1 MKNLTFSFL
10 PSWAKNKHESVEISM
25 SRVDSGYE
33 FKCEEAS
40 SECVHPLPSNEVPT
54 FLLAI
59 GADPASNPFEA
70 VQHLVAEGKAREVH
84 AAIHA
89 DLKPS
94 FVWTSTDWS

>member
-1 MKNLTFSFL
+1 LKSLTFSFL
-10 PSWAKNKHESVEISM
+10 PFRADTKHESVEISM
-25 SRVDSGYE
+25 SQVNDGYE

-40 SECVHPLPSNEVPT
+40 RECVHPLPSNQVPT

-59 GADPASNPFEA
+59 GADHSANPFEA
-70 VQHLVAEGKAREVH
+70 VQHLVEEGKVRDVH

-89 DLKPS
+89 TLKPS

>member
-1 MKNLTFSFL
+1 
-10 PSWAKNKHESVEISM
+10 M
-25 SRVDSGYE
+25 SQVDDGYE

-40 SECVHPLPSNEVPT
+40 SECVHPLPSNEVSA
-54 FLLAI
+54 FLLVI
-59 GADPASNPFEA
+59 EADPSANPFEA

-89 DLKPS
+89 TLKPS